1 MSNISAIYSYCT
13 IPIISFP
20 QLEDE
25 LFCKTYYLRH
35 LCDEQ
40 KFPEWP
46 IREPIALLK
55 DCLNMWKKELEKK
68 GSDMSVDDAYQVLGL
83 NTKDDSN
90 TSESSTTNGPPNES
104 AIRKAYFRLASK
116 YHPDKNPTGRDMFER
131 VNKAYE
137 FLCAA
142 SKIQQGPNEFNVYL
156 LLKTQTI
163 LYRRYKTLLSEY
175 KYAGYPMLIR
185 ILDTEAK
192 NDQLFS
198 TGNTTKSTALL
209 PIAIELLYYT
219 IDCSELNSEE
229 LRRENGLEILTQVF
243 QRCSS
248 VITKSSKPDDFVV
261 IVCQYSA
268 LCYSVAGHFEKS
280 RDLFVGP
287 DKLQCVL
294 KELCHCL
301 NYTHLKQLCTC
312 ICKAAM
318 SLCDAD
324 ARLRDLLHRYGL
336 FVYACRG
343 LFNYDY
349 TLDVS

>member
-1 MSNISAIYSYCT
+1 MR
-13 IPIISFP
+13 
-20 QLEDE
+20 LE
-25 LFCKTYYLRH
+25 
-35 LCDEQ
+35 
-40 KFPEWP
+40 
-46 IREPIALLK
+46 LK
-55 DCLNMWKKELEKK
+55 
-68 GSDMSVDDAYQVLGL
+68 SVSLGL
-83 NTKDDSN
+83 NKKDESDSPA
-90 TSESSTTNGPPNES
+90 TNGPPNES
-104 AIRKAYFRLASK
+104 TIRKAYFRLANK

-137 FLCAA
+137 YLCAA
-142 SKIQQGPNEFNVYL
+142 SRIQQGPNEFNIYL
-156 LLKTQTI
+156 ILKTQTI

-185 ILDTEAK
+185 ILETEAK

-219 IDCSELNSEE
+219 LDCTQLNSEE

-261 IVCQYSA
+261 VVCQYSA

-280 RDLFVGP
+280 RDLFVDP

-301 NYTHLKQLCTC
+301 NYTNLKQLCTC
-312 ICKAAM
+312 VCKAAK

-324 ARLRDLLHRYGL
+324 LRLRDLLHRYGV

-349 TLDVS
+349 TLDVSENIRTES

>member
-1 MSNISAIYSYCT
+1 MLPSSKSAHLDVSML
-13 IPIISFP
+13 SG
-20 QLEDE
+20 LEE
-25 LFCKTYYLRH
+25 
-35 LCDEQ
+35 
-40 KFPEWP
+40 
-46 IREPIALLK
+46 A
-55 DCLNMWKKELEKK
+55 
-68 GSDMSVDDAYQVLGL
+68 
-83 NTKDDSN
+83 
-90 TSESSTTNGPPNES
+90 TTNGPPNES
-104 AIRKAYFRLASK
+104 TIRKAYFRLANK

-142 SKIQQGPNEFNVYL
+142 SRIQQGPNEFNIYL
-156 LLKTQTI
+156 LLKTQSI
-163 LYRRYKTLLSEY
+163 LYRRHKTLLSEY
-175 KYAGYPMLIR
+175 KYAGYPLLIR
-185 ILDTEAK
+185 ILETEAK

-198 TGNTTKSTALL
+198 MGNTTKATALL
-209 PIAIELLYYT
+209 PVAIELLYYT
-219 IDCSELNSEE
+219 LDCSELNCEE
-229 LRRENGLEILTQVF
+229 LRRESGLEILTQVF

-261 IVCQYSA
+261 AVCQYSA

-280 RDLFVGP
+280 RDLFADP

-312 ICKAAM
+312 VCKAAI
-318 SLCDAD
+318 SLCSAD
-324 ARLRDLLHRYGL
+324 ARLRDLMHRHGL

-349 TLDVS
+349 TLDVSITQVVPAASVDQCLRLGEWHR